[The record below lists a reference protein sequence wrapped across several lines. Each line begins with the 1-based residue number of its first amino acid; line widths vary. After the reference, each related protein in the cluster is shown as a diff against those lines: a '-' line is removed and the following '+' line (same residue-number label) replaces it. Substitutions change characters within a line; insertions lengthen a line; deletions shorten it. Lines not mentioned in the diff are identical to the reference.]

1 MLIRYEK
8 KHKEMESKKD
18 LKPGEDDTLEARRK
32 LLQNS
37 EKLSEGLQ
45 DAAERK
51 KMLIKQQK
59 LMWDILIM

>member
-1 MLIRYEK
+1 MGR
-8 KHKEMESKKD
+8 ESIHINKSLTD
-18 LKPGEDDTLEARRK
+18 LRAVEQLTD
-32 LLQNS
+32 S
-37 EKLSEGLQ
+37 EQLNGLAALLQ